1 RLELEIRGGGHHR
14 GSAGSREEPE
24 RSAIAARRK
33 RNRAVERLVAAA
45 SALDLDQR
53 GVLPVRPDRL
63 VRFVPDHAAELQS
76 LRGLLVRN
84 VELERVEGLAREI
97 GRASCRERG

>member
-1 RLELEIRGGGHHR
+1 
-14 GSAGSREEPE
+14 
-24 RSAIAARRK
+24 K

-53 GVLPVRPDRL
+53 GVLKVRADLL

-84 VELERVEGLAREI
+84 VELERVEGLARDRAEVPRPERVFRLRRRSQSLETRADFSRQRR
-97 GRASCRERG
+97 GRSGNR